1 MQPTFVAVSGTVGV
15 GLYSS
20 AIVQQYHGC
29 FGAVA
34 ERGAMQRAVPFVDA
48 VYVTAL
54 RYEILSARNAAAKR
68 R

>member
-1 MQPTFVAVSGTVGV
+1 M

-29 FGAVA
+29 FGTVA

-48 VYVTAL
+48 VYVAAL
-54 RYEILSARNAAAKR
+54 RYEVLGARDAAAER